1 MKDSARCCF
10 FLLFFA
16 GYLQSGS
23 TAVAQGML
31 PHPTNGVPFVQND
44 LPSIHIEC
52 GEALEWM
59 YEESNWYSNEEH
71 SASFIFQSAGSTD
84 TVSNIGFRLRGNT
97 SRAADKKSFKISFN
111 TFNPG
116 GSWEGIEKM
125 NLNGEHNDPSV
136 IRARL
141 IWEGMRDAGL
151 PVSRSNHVNLF
162 VNGVYHGLYYNLE
175 HIDEEWLEKRFIQDH
190 GNLWKCTYPANLTYQ
205 GSSGEDYKFTPSW
218 SEDRVYDLKTN
229 VAEDHYGALAHFIDV
244 LNNEPLESL
253 PCALEDVF
261 DVYGYLKIAAAEI
274 LCGHWDNYIGNKNNF
289 YLYQRPEDQRI
300 VYIPYDAD
308 NALGIQWFGEWTN
321 QDPYSWTDASDRPL
335 YTRLMAVPAY
345 KTAFTYFMRQLMDE
359 TYTLD
364 WMQARGEVIQSMI
377 GTSIADDSFYTMD
390 YGFDADDFTLALS
403 ENWGGHVAWGIV
415 PFMES
420 RQFWADIQLDE
431 ALEWGPLSLT
441 AWAPSPLVNDTLTV
455 HAWIAST
462 EGNTINSIHADVQME
477 ATSNVSYPLSLVES
491 SEFGS
496 LWEAEIPMN
505 GSAHAW
511 WTVVAESENNA
522 VQSPCTSRQVWNASL
537 SNGLVINEAM
547 PLNNSFMQD
556 EAGGYADWVELY
568 NAGNAPINLSYHY
581 LTNRLDWPNRWSLP
595 NVTLDPGQHVV
606 FYCDDDVEDGPLHA
620 PFHLDAD
627 SGDVFITTMDA
638 EAWRLIDSAHWN
650 GAAPNA
656 SWGRTTDGAP
666 SWTWFFL
673 FTDTPPTPNA
683 PNGDMENVV
692 SETASLEAPWHP
704 NNPHRAGQ
712 PISIPHS
719 NVWNLYQSNGVHIAA
734 GESSRIPGNLLQ
746 PGAYIVHWNLL
757 EPSSPQSHTILV
769 Q

>member
-1 MKDSARCCF
+1 
-10 FLLFFA
+10 
-16 GYLQSGS
+16 
-23 TAVAQGML
+23 
-31 PHPTNGVPFVQND
+31 
-44 LPSIHIEC
+44 
-52 GEALEWM
+52 
-59 YEESNWYSNEEH
+59 
-71 SASFIFQSAGSTD
+71 
-84 TVSNIGFRLRGNT
+84 
-97 SRAADKKSFKISFN
+97 
-111 TFNPG
+111 
-116 GSWEGIEKM
+116 
-125 NLNGEHNDPSV
+125 
-136 IRARL
+136 
-141 IWEGMRDAGL
+141 
-151 PVSRSNHVNLF
+151 
-162 VNGVYHGLYYNLE
+162 
-175 HIDEEWLEKRFIQDH
+175 
-190 GNLWKCTYPANLTYQ
+190 
-205 GSSGEDYKFTPSW
+205 
-218 SEDRVYDLKTN
+218 
-229 VAEDHYGALAHFIDV
+229 
-244 LNNEPLESL
+244 
-253 PCALEDVF
+253 
-261 DVYGYLKIAAAEI
+261 
-274 LCGHWDNYIGNKNNF
+274 
-289 YLYQRPEDQRI
+289 
-300 VYIPYDAD
+300 
-308 NALGIQWFGEWTN
+308 
-321 QDPYSWTDASDRPL
+321 
-335 YTRLMAVPAY
+335 
-345 KTAFTYFMRQLMDE
+345 
-359 TYTLD
+359 
-364 WMQARGEVIQSMI
+364 
-377 GTSIADDSFYTMD
+377 
-390 YGFDADDFTLALS
+390 
-403 ENWGGHVAWGIV
+403 
-415 PFMES
+415 
-420 RQFWADIQLDE
+420 
-431 ALEWGPLSLT
+431 
-441 AWAPSPLVNDTLTV
+441 
-455 HAWIAST
+455 
-462 EGNTINSIHADVQME
+462 
-477 ATSNVSYPLSLVES
+477 
-491 SEFGS
+491 
-496 LWEAEIPMN
+496 MN

-638 EAWRLIDSAHWN
+638 DAWRLIDSAHWN

-712 PISIPHS
+712 PISMPHS